1 MGKKALFFDID
12 GTIWDFHNRIC
23 ESTVEAMKK
32 LHDNGHLTFICS
44 GRSRAYIR
52 NEVLLA
58 LGFDGIISG
67 CGTMIEYDNKQVF
80 YKKLDDEFVR
90 YTIDGVRKYGFR
102 PILEGR
108 EYLYMDDEDF
118 AGDLYGN
125 KLKKELGSHLIP
137 IKGQKEYD
145 IAKLSCAVTGNNVD
159 KCEEEFG
166 KYFEFILH
174 NEHIVEMVPKGFS
187 KGTGILKV
195 CEMIGI
201 DINDTYAFGDSNNDI
216 SMLKTVGHAIVM
228 GNGTEEAKKEADY
241 ITTTVMEDGIW
252 NACRYFNLI

>member
-1 MGKKALFFDID
+1 
-12 GTIWDFHNRIC
+12 
-23 ESTVEAMKK
+23 
-32 LHDNGHLTFICS
+32 
-44 GRSRAYIR
+44 
-52 NEVLLA
+52 
-58 LGFDGIISG
+58 
-67 CGTMIEYDNKQVF
+67 
-80 YKKLDDEFVR
+80 
-90 YTIDGVRKYGFR
+90 
-102 PILEGR
+102 
-108 EYLYMDDEDF
+108 MDDEDF

-125 KLKKELGSHLIP
+125 KLKKELGSRLIP

-145 IAKLSCAVTGNNVD
+145 IAKLSCAVTGNKVD
-159 KCEEEFG
+159 KCKEEFG

-174 NEHIVEMVPKGFS
+174 NEHVVEMVPKGFS

-195 CEMIGI
+195 CEMLGI